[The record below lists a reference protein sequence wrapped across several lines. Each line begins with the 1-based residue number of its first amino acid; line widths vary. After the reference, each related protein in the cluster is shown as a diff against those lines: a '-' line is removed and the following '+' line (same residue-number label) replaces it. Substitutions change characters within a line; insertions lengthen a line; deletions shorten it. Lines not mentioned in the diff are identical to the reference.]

1 MNSTNTEYFYL
12 SDLFFKVFH
21 QFLEYDQIRSQK
33 SNFFKAINHLY
44 SQFYNIKDKK
54 FKKKKNTA

>member
-33 SNFFKAINHLY
+33 SNFLKEINHLY

-54 FKKKKNTA
+54 F